1 MQDILIENAY
11 YSTKGVV
18 TMNETT
24 TIREEITT
32 DPLTLQPN
40 KADTAIAFLGEWA
53 DYIVQF
59 IEIVKNFFDKIKA
72 AFETEE

>member
-1 MQDILIENAY
+1 
-11 YSTKGVV
+11 
-18 TMNETT
+18 MNETT
-24 TIREEITT
+24 KLYEATT
-32 DPLTLQPN
+32 DPLTLEVS

-59 IEIVKNFFDKIKA
+59 IDIVKNFFDKIKA